1 MTISVYHLRTSL
13 LLALIPML
21 GACTGQDSGQD
32 AARAAEATQRAVAAL
47 PPACTLGAP
56 GVGAPGTWL
65 NTAKAAPA
73 PGPGIVQIYSFNAA
87 VTTRALRVALN
98 RQGLKDLEKAETRDA
113 QGTWT
118 DAGPIARR
126 EAPAACE
133 YVWLEQALPD
143 TRQVNAL
150 RFTFRNELG
159 TITVANPGVLQ
170 ESAAR

>member
-21 GACTGQDSGQD
+21 GACTGQD

-56 GVGAPGTWL
+56 GVGAAGTWL

-113 QGTWT
+113 EGKWT